1 MVFFKFMND
10 CETQMYVMAKS
21 NTKVLFEILNNG
33 HMLRSGLRIAFLLI
47 FTPLAL
53 WSQDVRL
60 DSIDVL
66 LSKDLPTGQHRD
78 LLFLAAET
86 AIIEDSTV
94 HKTKSYTSE
103 LRTIPGVNSDSA
115 LLIGA
120 LKLDAHADRIL
131 GNYIRSI
138 EQFEI
143 CHDYFSRMRDTLNLA
158 FTANQLGSMN
168 VFMGQNEKAQR
179 YLFEVYNLY
188 KAQGNKQKLAQA
200 TNGLAIYYN
209 NTNQEDK
216 AIERYIEALKM
227 FRGIKDTMGQA
238 NVHANLGI
246 TYTDRGEFTKAEYHI
261 GMQGKLDSLLNTQW
275 GLGFFFD
282 YLGYLREKQGRYQ
295 EAYQNHLQSLKIR
308 ENLSSHYNI
317 TESRISLAAVLIRLG
332 NYDEAIAE
340 ANKVFENYEER
351 QSLHQLQSSYR
362 LLSEAFE
369 AKKEMVPALK
379 YHKLYKKISDSIFNT
394 DLIETITEKDAKFER
409 VQKESEIAML
419 NLKNES
425 SHKII
430 GQKDRTILIGGTG
443 LFFVS
448 LLCLGLY
455 FITRKY
461 LRQKQQ
467 LAQALS
473 DKDILLR
480 EIHHRVKNNLQLVS
494 SLLTLQG
501 RSIDSKSAQKAI
513 NEGRSRIRS
522 MALIH
527 QDLYQRENITS
538 VNTQQYFKNLC
549 QELFTTYSIS
559 EDRVAL
565 EMVIEDIP
573 VDVDTLVPLGLITNE
588 IISNSLKYAFPEHKK
603 GTLKVVLKGQNG
615 GLYLMVRDD
624 GIGYDPNDI
633 PTNSFGTRLIHS
645 LSQQLEA
652 ELIISTENGT
662 TIEVIMD
669 TLNTDKNE

>member
-1 MVFFKFMND
+1 MIINISTVILKIHRNG
-10 CETQMYVMAKS
+10 QILWKS
-21 NTKVLFEILNNG
+21 
-33 HMLRSGLRIAFLLI
+33 LRIALLLF

-53 WSQDVRL
+53 WPQDVRL
-60 DSIDVL
+60 DSIDIL
-66 LSKDLPTGQHRD
+66 LNQDLKIDEHKN
-78 LLFLAAET
+78 LLWLAAET
-86 AIIEDSTV
+86 ALLQDSTV
-94 HKTKSYTSE
+94 HKTKSYTVD
-103 LRTIPGVNSDSA
+103 LRSLPGIHTDSSS
-115 LLIGA
+115 LIRA
-120 LKLDAHADRIL
+120 LKLDAHADRIM

-143 CHDYFSRMRDTLNLA
+143 CHDYYSRLGDTVNLA

-168 VFMGQNEKAQR
+168 VFMGQNEKAQQ

-216 AIERYIEALKM
+216 AIERYVEALEM
-227 FRGIKDTMGQA
+227 FREIKDTMGQA

-332 NYDEAIAE
+332 EYEKAIVQ

-369 AKKEMVPALK
+369 AKKEMAKALK
-379 YHKLYKKISDSIFNT
+379 YHKLYKHISDSIFNT

-409 VQKESEIAML
+409 VQKENEIAIL
-419 NLKNES
+419 NLENKTS
-425 SHKII
+425 QKII
-430 GQKDRTILIGGTG
+430 GQKDRTILLGGTG
-443 LFFVS
+443 LFLVS
-448 LLCLGLY
+448 LLCVGLY

-467 LAQALS
+467 LAKALS

-501 RSIDSKSAQKAI
+501 RSIDNESAQKAI
-513 NEGRSRIRS
+513 NEGKSRIRS

-527 QDLYQRENITS
+527 QDLYQRENLTS
-538 VNTQQYFKNLC
+538 VNTQKYFKNLC
-549 QELFTTYSIS
+549 QELYETYSIS
-559 EDRVAL
+559 KNKVAL
-565 EMVIEDIP
+565 EIDIEDITI
-573 VDVDTLVPLGLITNE
+573 DVDTLVPLGLITNE
-588 IISNSLKYAFPEHKK
+588 IISNSLKYAFPNNKK
-603 GTLKVVLKGQNG
+603 GNLKVMLKGKNG
-615 GLYLMVRDD
+615 GLYLKVSDD
-624 GIGYDPNDI
+624 GIGYDPRKI
-633 PTNSFGTRLIHS
+633 SSTSFGTRLIHS
-645 LSQQLEA
+645 LTEQLEA
-652 ELIISTENGT
+652 ELNISTDKGT
-662 TIEVIMD
+662 TIEISID
-669 TLNTDKNE
+669 KLKTDINV

>member
-1 MVFFKFMND
+1 
-10 CETQMYVMAKS
+10 
-21 NTKVLFEILNNG
+21 
-33 HMLRSGLRIAFLLI
+33 MLRSTTRRVVLKILGKGKRFQDILRKTLLLFL
-47 FTPLAL
+47 TPLAI
-53 WSQDVRL
+53 WSQELPL

-66 LSKDLPTGQHRD
+66 LLQDLQKDRHKK
-78 LLFLAAET
+78 LLWLAAET
-86 AIIEDSTV
+86 ALLQDSTV
-94 HKTKSYTSE
+94 HKTKSYTAR
-103 LRTIPGVNSDSA
+103 LRSLPIVNKDSTS
-115 LLIGA
+115 LIRA

-131 GNYIRSI
+131 GNYTRSI
-138 EQFEI
+138 KQFEI
-143 CHDYFSRMRDTLNLA
+143 CHDYFSRMADTVNLA

-179 YLFEVYNLY
+179 YLFEVYSLY
-188 KAQGNKQKLAQA
+188 KAQGNKQRLAQA
-200 TNGLAIYYN
+200 TNGLAIFYN

-227 FRGIKDTMGQA
+227 FQEIKDTMGQA

-246 TYTDRGEFTKAEYHI
+246 TYTDSGEFTKAEYHI

-317 TESRISLAAVLIRLG
+317 TESRISLANVLIRMG
-332 NYDEAIAE
+332 EYDKAIVE
-340 ANKVFENYEER
+340 ANRVFENYEER

-369 AKKEMVPALK
+369 AKKEMAKALK
-379 YHKLYKKISDSIFNT
+379 YHKLYKNISDSIFNT
-394 DLIETITEKDAKFER
+394 DMIETITEKDAKFER

-419 NLKNES
+419 NLENETS
-425 SHKII
+425 QKII
-430 GQKDRTILIGGTG
+430 GQKDRTILLGGTG
-443 LFFVS
+443 LFLVS
-448 LLCLGLY
+448 LLCVGLY

-467 LAQALS
+467 LAKALS

-501 RSIDSKSAQKAI
+501 RSMDNESAQKAI
-513 NEGRSRIRS
+513 NEGKSRIRS

-527 QDLYQRENITS
+527 QDLYQKENLTS

-549 QELFTTYSIS
+549 QELYETYSIS
-559 EDRVAL
+559 KNKVAL
-565 EMVIEDIP
+565 EMDIEDISI
-573 VDVDTLVPLGLITNE
+573 DVDTLVPLGLITNE
-588 IISNSLKYAFPEHKK
+588 IISNSLKYAFPNNKK
-603 GTLKVVLKGQNG
+603 GILKVVLKGKNG
-615 GLYLMVRDD
+615 GLYLKVSDN
-624 GIGYDPNDI
+624 GIGYDPGEI
-633 PTNSFGTRLIHS
+633 SPNSFGTRLIHS
-645 LSQQLEA
+645 LTQQLEA
-652 ELIISTENGT
+652 ELLISTAKGT
-662 TIEVIMD
+662 TIEVIMPSLKTD
-669 TLNTDKNE
+669 TNV

>member
-1 MVFFKFMND
+1 
-10 CETQMYVMAKS
+10 
-21 NTKVLFEILNNG
+21 
-33 HMLRSGLRIAFLLI
+33 MLRSGLRIAFFFI

-60 DSIDVL
+60 DSIDKL
-66 LSKDLPTGQHRD
+66 LSKDLPTVQLTE
-78 LLFLAAET
+78 LLLLAAET
-86 AIIEDSTV
+86 SLIQDSTV
-94 HKTKSYTSE
+94 YKTKSYTSE
-103 LRTIPGVNSDSA
+103 LRTLLGVNSDSA
-115 LLIGA
+115 LLIRA
-120 LKLDAHADRIL
+120 LKLDAHADRIS

-143 CHDYFSRMRDTLNLA
+143 CHDYFSRTGDTLNLA

-179 YLFEVYNLY
+179 YLFEVYNVY

-227 FRGIKDTMGQA
+227 FRELKDTMGQA

-351 QSLHQLQSSYR
+351 QSLHQLQSSYQ

-369 AKKEMVPALK
+369 AKKEIVPALK

-394 DLIETITEKDAKFER
+394 DLIETITEKDAKFEK

-425 SHKII
+425 SQKVI

-443 LFFVS
+443 FFFVS
-448 LLCLGLY
+448 LLCVGLY

-461 LRQKQQ
+461 LKQKQQ

-549 QELFTTYSIS
+549 QELFTTYCVS
-559 EDRVAL
+559 EDKVAL
-565 EMVIEDIP
+565 EMAIEDIS

-588 IISNSLKYAFPEHKK
+588 IISNSLKYAFPKHKN
-603 GTLKVVLKGQNG
+603 GTLKVVLKGHNG
-615 GLYLMVRDD
+615 GLYLMVRDN

-633 PTNSFGTRLIHS
+633 PANSFGTRLIHS

-652 ELIISTENGT
+652 ELIISTKNGT

>member
-1 MVFFKFMND
+1 MTINISTVILKIQRNG
-10 CETQMYVMAKS
+10 QILWKS
-21 NTKVLFEILNNG
+21 
-33 HMLRSGLRIAFLLI
+33 LRIASLLF

-53 WSQDVRL
+53 WPQDVRL
-60 DSIDVL
+60 DSIDIL
-66 LSKDLPTGQHRD
+66 LTQDLKIDQHKN
-78 LLFLAAET
+78 LLWLAAET
-86 AIIEDSTV
+86 ALLQDSTV
-94 HKTKSYTSE
+94 HKTKSYTAD
-103 LRTIPGVNSDSA
+103 LRSLPGIHTDSSS
-115 LLIGA
+115 LIRA

-143 CHDYFSRMRDTLNLA
+143 CHDYFSRLGDTVNLA

-168 VFMGQNEKAQR
+168 VFMGQNEKAQQ

-216 AIERYIEALKM
+216 AIERYVEALEM
-227 FRGIKDTMGQA
+227 FREIKDTMGQA

-332 NYDEAIAE
+332 EYEKAIVQ

-362 LLSEAFE
+362 LLSDAFE
-369 AKKEMVPALK
+369 AKKEMAKALK

-409 VQKESEIAML
+409 VQKENEIAML
-419 NLKNES
+419 NLENETS
-425 SHKII
+425 QKII
-430 GQKDRTILIGGTG
+430 GQKDRTILLGGTG
-443 LFFVS
+443 LFLVS
-448 LLCLGLY
+448 LLCVGLY

-467 LAQALS
+467 LAKALS

-501 RSIDSKSAQKAI
+501 RSIDNESAQKAI
-513 NEGRSRIRS
+513 NEGKSRIRS

-527 QDLYQRENITS
+527 QDLYQRENLTS
-538 VNTQQYFKNLC
+538 VSTQKYFKNLC
-549 QELFTTYSIS
+549 QELYETYSIS
-559 EDRVAL
+559 TNKVAL
-565 EMVIEDIP
+565 EIDIEDITI
-573 VDVDTLVPLGLITNE
+573 DVDTLVPLGLITNE
-588 IISNSLKYAFPEHKK
+588 IITNSLKYAFPNNKK
-603 GTLKVVLKGQNG
+603 GNLKVMLKGKNG
-615 GLYLMVRDD
+615 GLYLKVSDD
-624 GIGYDPNDI
+624 GIGYDPRKI
-633 PTNSFGTRLIHS
+633 SATSFGTRLIHS
-645 LSQQLEA
+645 LTEQLEA
-652 ELIISTENGT
+652 ELNISTDKGT
-662 TIEVIMD
+662 TIEISID
-669 TLNTDKNE
+669 TLKTDINV